1 MIKKILVPVDGS
13 EHASKAIEFAANMA
27 KQSDATMHLLHVVQ
41 VTEIPEAIKEFIR
54 SEEIEES
61 PYYVYSE
68 TLGRRILS
76 VAEDEANKK
85 GVKHIEA
92 SLIQGDPAENI
103 VNFAKHGDFDMIVIG
118 SRGLGCLKG
127 VLLGSVSSKVCHL
140 TDRTCVTV
148 K

>member
-27 KQSDATMHLLHVVQ
+27 KQNDATMHLLHVVQ

-54 SEEIEES
+54 SEEIKES

-68 TLGRRILS
+68 SIGGRILS
-76 VAEDEANKK
+76 VAEDEARKK
-85 GVKHIEA
+85 GVKHIET
-92 SLIQGDPAENI
+92 SVIQGDPAEKI
-103 VNFAKHGDFDMIVIG
+103 INFAKDGDFDTIVIG